1 MIRTIKLKFS
11 TTEKVLAGAL
21 SIVAL
26 SSGAVL
32 ADQQPTGQTM
42 AIESTTNGSQVANVP
57 GTDNN
62 LLSGVDGVLGVD
74 SMNASTNTEQSSA
87 GEAATGVDA
96 SHAGSNSSD
105 QQGSGDVQENVSVTV
120 DGKDVAR
127 DTFGS
132 NDVSVNTT
140 TSGSLDGSDNGTD
153 VSIDR
158 SVDQNTKNKN
168 RVRND
173 DDIDTN
179 IGDNDVSGNLNPV
192 TVRNGNVKINFTLP
206 H

>member
-11 TTEKVLAGAL
+11 TTEKVVAGAL

-42 AIESTTNGSQVANVP
+42 AIESSADSTQVANVP
-57 GTDNN
+57 GIGNN

-74 SMNASTNTEQSSA
+74 SMTASTNLEQSSA
-87 GEAATGVDA
+87 GDAATGFGALRAD
-96 SHAGSNSSD
+96 SNSSD
-105 QQGSGDVQENVSVTV
+105 QQGSGDVQENVGVTV
-120 DGKDVAR
+120 DGKDVAP
-127 DTFGS
+127 DTFGN
-132 NDVSVNTT
+132 NDVSVRTT

-158 SVDQNTKNKN
+158 SVDQSTKNKN

-192 TVRNGNVKINFTLP
+192 TVHNGNVKINFTLP

>member
-1 MIRTIKLKFS
+1 MIRSLKFS
-11 TTEKVLAGAL
+11 KTEKILAGAL

-42 AIESTTNGSQVANVP
+42 AIESTSDGSQIANLPAV
-57 GTDNN
+57 GNET
-62 LLSGVDGVLGVD
+62 LLSVDGVLESDTMG
-74 SMNASTNTEQSSA
+74 ATTNDQQSVA
-87 GEAATGVDA
+87 EDDMAAVDA
-96 SHAGSNSSD
+96 AQAGMNTSNN
-105 QQGSGDVQENVSVTV
+105 QGNGDVKETVNVTV
-120 DGKDVAR
+120 DGKDVAA
-127 DTFGS
+127 DTFGD
-132 NDVSVNTT
+132 NDVSVNTS

-173 DDIDTN
+173 DNIDTN

-192 TVRNGNVKINFTLP
+192 TVHNGNVKINFTLP